1 MNPKYFKHLAI
12 FCSCT
17 ALFVSDQVGNQNVCF
32 LVTRL
37 IFIVSSVPVSTSNLP
52 LPGLDPE
59 KLLVLAS
66 GIETHRLE
74 SGGACR
80 ERRGIMRGGTG
91 KIDNYKSFKFLF
103 KFALWHDFLVHF
115 SFCLM
120 TIKRNAIKFYVHA
133 DKCLNIVTTI

>member
-17 ALFVSDQVGNQNVCF
+17 AWFVSDQVGNQNVCF

-37 IFIVSSVPVSTSNLP
+37 ILIVSSVPVSTSNLP

-74 SGGACR
+74 SGLYVA
-80 ERRGIMRGGTG
+80 E
-91 KIDNYKSFKFLF
+91 
-103 KFALWHDFLVHF
+103 
-115 SFCLM
+115 
-120 TIKRNAIKFYVHA
+120 NAH
-133 DKCLNIVTTI
+133 

>member
-17 ALFVSDQVGNQNVCF
+17 AWFVSDQVGNQNVCF

-37 IFIVSSVPVSTSNLP
+37 ILIVSSVPVSTSNLP

-74 SGGACR
+74 SGGASR
-80 ERRGIMRGGTG
+80 ERRGIMKGG
-91 KIDNYKSFKFLF
+91 
-103 KFALWHDFLVHF
+103 
-115 SFCLM
+115 
-120 TIKRNAIKFYVHA
+120 
-133 DKCLNIVTTI
+133 